1 MNPSSDAPPASL
13 GVSPSEHRQ
22 DPSDSAS
29 GWQTALDALIT
40 SRIGLIKLESQD
52 AAARTCRKLI
62 FLVVAALAALFAWGF
77 IVTGLI
83 HVIHFFKDWPM
94 HWIVLGAGL
103 IHLLVALIFA
113 ALAKSSSSPTF
124 SVTRAEFQ
132 KDREWLHQLLKTKKS
147 VD

>member
-1 MNPSSDAPPASL
+1 MNPSSDAPPTSL
-13 GVSPSEHRQ
+13 GVSPSERQ
-22 DPSDSAS
+22 PNPPDTTP
-29 GWQTALDALIT
+29 GWQTALDSLIT

-52 AAARTCRKLI
+52 AAARTCRRLI
-62 FLVVAALAALFAWGF
+62 FLAVAALASLFAWGF

-83 HVIHFFKDWPM
+83 HLIHSSNDWQM

-103 IHLLVALIFA
+103 IHFLVALIFA
-113 ALAKSSSSPTF
+113 VLAKSSGSPTF

-132 KDREWLHQLLKTKKS
+132 KDREWLHQLLETKKS